1 YDNATVTW
9 NGKGGELIKASD
21 GTWKLKNDDGTRFER
36 LNGNNTNTANGDNDN
51 EYWKVTTTDGTRY
64 YFGKNRLPNWS
75 SGKPETGSVWTTPVF
90 GNDPGEFCYK
100 STFKDAW
107 CHQAWRWN
115 LDYVVDTNGN
125 AITYSYTKETNA

>member
-1 YDNATVTW
+1 VPGELTPEVKLEYSSQSVDGRTSNTNNQPSWAGEGFDLWPGYIERRYKPCADDGAPKSNGIDPGDQCWAYDNATVTW

-64 YFGKNRLPNWS
+64 YF
-75 SGKPETGSVWTTPVF
+75 
-90 GNDPGEFCYK
+90 
-100 STFKDAW
+100 
-107 CHQAWRWN
+107 
-115 LDYVVDTNGN
+115 
-125 AITYSYTKETNA
+125 